1 MDSARSNASGS
12 AGVGRT
18 GSYIIAD
25 AIIDGM
31 RRERRS
37 HHSHLASPSPGRS
50 LLSSQSRLG
59 RPSPSNGGKPSG
71 SVESAKSVSFLSPF
85 PSSRQTESTTTIF
98 STSPSAISTSPMT
111 LDAPLNG
118 ANIATS
124 YLDAEANQAGA
135 IEVAK
140 KEDSSAELHEIS
152 HHGFMKHRGSRAASV
167 DSEEGWTRRPSLTS
181 AFNSLERLNSDALV
195 QVPVQMKGQIDGSL

>member
-1 MDSARSNASGS
+1 
-12 AGVGRT
+12 
-18 GSYIIAD
+18 
-25 AIIDGM
+25 
-31 RRERRS
+31 
-37 HHSHLASPSPGRS
+37 
-50 LLSSQSRLG
+50 
-59 RPSPSNGGKPSG
+59 
-71 SVESAKSVSFLSPF
+71 
-85 PSSRQTESTTTIF
+85 
-98 STSPSAISTSPMT
+98 MT

-140 KEDSSAELHEIS
+140 KEDSMEHDSSAELHEIS